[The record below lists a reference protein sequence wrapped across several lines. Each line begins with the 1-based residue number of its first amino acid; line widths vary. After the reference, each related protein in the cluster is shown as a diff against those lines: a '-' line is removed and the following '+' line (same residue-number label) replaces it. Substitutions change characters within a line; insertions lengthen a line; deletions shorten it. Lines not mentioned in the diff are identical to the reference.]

1 MTFRDMF
8 GPSVLTNDG
17 SMCFAWCY
25 GVLVVDGLGLWL
37 FSSLRPVL
45 FAFFF
50 LVSTIVGLLFGYH
63 GILCISGHMST
74 ITSASLTQIQC
85 L

>member
-1 MTFRDMF
+1 MTDLW
-8 GPSVLTNDG
+8 V
-17 SMCFAWCY
+17 FARCY

-45 FAFFF
+45 FGF
-50 LVSTIVGLLFGYH
+50 LFRVSTIVGLLFGYH
-63 GILCISGHMST
+63 EILCISGHMPT
-74 ITSASLTQIQC
+74 ITSALLTQNQC

>member
-1 MTFRDMF
+1 MTFLDMF
-8 GPSVLTNDG
+8 GPSVLTNEG

-37 FSSLRPVL
+37 FLSLRPVL

-50 LVSTIVGLLFGYH
+50 LVSTLE
-63 GILCISGHMST
+63 ST
-74 ITSASLTQIQC
+74 LRLVTMKRYVFQVIC
-85 L
+85 LQLPPPC